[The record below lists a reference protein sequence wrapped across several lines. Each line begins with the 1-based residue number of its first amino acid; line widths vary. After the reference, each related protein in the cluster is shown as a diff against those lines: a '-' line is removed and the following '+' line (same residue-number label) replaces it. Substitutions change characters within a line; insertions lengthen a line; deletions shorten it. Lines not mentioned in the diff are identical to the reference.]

1 MFEKISYKKDN
12 LLFYLL
18 VGGGLILVAQGEV
31 EGAKEA
37 AAGGFESGYETL
49 TTEVTDGAN
58 KAKKGCCGGYTK
70 CNTCCTKGCII
81 S

>member
-49 TTEVTDGAN
+49 TTEVIFSTMN
-58 KAKKGCCGGYTK
+58 PP
-70 CNTCCTKGCII
+70 I
-81 S
+81 SYPAP